1 MREWICGGEKHLSCG
16 SHLHA
21 LACLMHTRFFC
32 WLHARRSDIN
42 SALKIK
48 IFLMFF
54 ISKSRFISFE
64 IMLLNILKLT
74 IILSCSYISISL
86 AFEES

>member
-1 MREWICGGEKHLSCG
+1 MREWICGEKHLSCG
-16 SHLHA
+16 SRLHA
-21 LACLMHTRFFC
+21 LACPIRDFFC
-32 WLHARRSDIN
+32 WLHARRSRIN

-64 IMLLNILKLT
+64 TMLLNILKLT
-74 IILSCSYISISL
+74 IILSFSYISISL